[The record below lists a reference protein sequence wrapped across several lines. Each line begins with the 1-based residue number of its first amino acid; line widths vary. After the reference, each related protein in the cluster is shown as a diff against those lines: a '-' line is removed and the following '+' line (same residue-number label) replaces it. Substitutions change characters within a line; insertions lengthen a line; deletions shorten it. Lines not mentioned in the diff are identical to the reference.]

1 MSSSTSTTQFVTV
14 PGELQII
21 SPQSY
26 SYSLGTIRFLDS
38 ARTDLGQIRASGYR
52 GFGVMIADV
61 TGLSSGGFSVR
72 TASGQ
77 GDSSVG
83 GQNLPYPFTVQGTAT
98 TMVSST
104 IGPRDNNNAAN
115 FPVLRV
121 QRPLSGTSI
130 LNESI
135 LAEIIQP
142 GLRSLETVCVDV
154 HGGYSAVRGYL
165 GGYYPDGDDSSSP
178 NNVIFL
184 GVRKG
189 SESSSSAIT
198 RALTITSDGK
208 VGIPTALQAGSL
220 SVTGDVDFDSPTFI
234 VSSATNRVAVQGLF
248 EVTGSS
254 EFNGYTTINGCQFT
268 PSKQIIGN
276 THQLLINQIVLYKDL
291 LFSPNYQSLTGS
303 NQDPEG
309 QKTAPPGSIHM
320 SETGSAWVKE
330 TGTGNTGW
338 HKLLTSATPN
348 LDPITLDA
356 AQDRVGINQP
366 NPSTTLEVGGT
377 IQATGGRY
385 QQNGVALFEAVS
397 TIKALPPNILSSGTP
412 LHSVQLMGNST
423 YLIDIRWGFVYT
435 LAQNES
441 LEIAFCENS
450 AEYDISVN
458 TNSSGYYG
466 FYDKF
471 YGPPVVS
478 GENSFRN
485 LSFTIKTSSASSA
498 PHPWVLGMK
507 ASTTATL
514 PSSRNMNFTVTCLS
528 HNV

>member
-1 MSSSTSTTQFVTV
+1 MSTTTQFVTV

-38 ARTDLGQIRASGYR
+38 TRTDLGQIRASGYR

-61 TGLSSGGFSVR
+61 SGLSSGGFSVR
-72 TASGQ
+72 TASAQ

-98 TMVSST
+98 TMMSST
-104 IGPRDNNNAAN
+104 IGPRDNNNPAN

-121 QRPLSGTSI
+121 QRPLSGTST

-165 GGYYPDGDDSSSP
+165 GGYYPDGDVSSSA

-184 GVRKG
+184 GVRDG
-189 SESSSSAIT
+189 NVSSSSAIT
-198 RALTITSDGK
+198 KAVTITRLGE
-208 VGIPTALQAGSL
+208 VAIPAALKAGSL
-220 SVTGDVDFDSPTFI
+220 SVTGDVNFDSPTFS
-234 VSSATNRVAVQGLF
+234 VNSTTNHVEIQGSF
-248 EVTGSS
+248 QVTGSS
-254 EFNGYTTINGCQFT
+254 QFDGYTTINACQFT

-291 LFSPNYQSLTGS
+291 LFSPNYQSLTATH
-303 NQDPEG
+303 QDPEG
-309 QKTAPPGSIHM
+309 HVTAPPGSIHM

-338 HKLLTSATPN
+338 HKLLTSATPD

-356 AQDRVGINQP
+356 AQDRVGINI
-366 NPSTTLEVGGT
+366 PSPTTTLEVGGI
-377 IQATGGRY
+377 IQTTRGHF
-385 QQNGVALFEAVS
+385 QQNGIVLFEGVP
-397 TIKALPPNILSSGTP
+397 TIKALPASLLALGSTV
-412 LHSVQLMGNST
+412 HTVQLQANAT
-423 YLIDIRWGFVYT
+423 YLIDIRWGFSHTMGSSDFLEVAFT
-435 LAQNES
+435 ENAAQ
-441 LEIAFCENS
+441 
-450 AEYDISVN
+450 YDVAVN
-458 TNSSGYYG
+458 TNTSGYYG
-466 FYDKF
+466 FYEKL
-471 YGPPVVS
+471 YGSLTAGNP
-478 GENSFRN
+478 FRN
-485 LSFTIKTSSASSA
+485 LCFTIKT
-498 PHPWVLGMK
+498 
-507 ASTTATL
+507 ASTSEPWALGLKPSTTTTL
-514 PSSRNMNFTVTCLS
+514 PSSRNMSFTATCLS
-528 HNV
+528 HKV